1 MLSKS
6 IARDIIDQ
14 LDECLSYSINII
26 DLSGTIIASS
36 DNSRIGTFHELAY
49 QMLQTNTELMEIGN
63 DNEYVGVQSGIN
75 MALQFRKQTIGIIGI
90 TGDIKTIRPLALV
103 VKKSAELIL
112 ECEFNKVTYSS
123 KKDSRTQFMRFLL
136 HTEIDSQNLQIVR
149 DLGKKLGYLEHI
161 PRIPIVISL
170 QKHLDLS
177 TLKECFQSHSSPHE
191 QDIITSDDYGNLV
204 IFFSYADSLKVFF
217 NTYKFLIEDYLK
229 EFISYCRLR
238 NLGLKVSIGPLQSQ
252 WKNYRFGYEKAL
264 WIQEAIHPERIGN
277 NYFYE
282 HIDEYFKTKLPFPEL
297 YKIFDT
303 FSDLFDEKFM
313 DFFLKHIHVLYD
325 NDYNFQKS
333 SDELFIH
340 KNTLSFRI
348 DKIRTHLGIDPIQ
361 NMKDRELTGYLYYY
375 LQNIQRSSTHS
386 PH

>member
-1 MLSKS
+1 MLNKAL
-6 IARDIIDQ
+6 ARDIIDQ

-36 DNSRIGTFHELAY
+36 DASRIGTFHELAY
-49 QMLQTNTELMEIGN
+49 QMLQTNAELMEIGN

-112 ECEFNKVTYSS
+112 ECEFNKVVYSS
-123 KKDSRTQFMRFLL
+123 KKDSRTQFLRFLL
-136 HTEIDSQNLQIVR
+136 RSEIDPQNIQIVR
-149 DLGKKLGYLEHI
+149 DLSKKLGYLEQV
-161 PRIPIVISL
+161 PRIPIVLSL
-170 QKHLDLS
+170 EKHLDWS
-177 TLKECFQSHSSPHE
+177 ALKECFLSHSSPND
-191 QDIITSDDYGNLV
+191 QDIITPDDYGNLV
-204 IFFSYADSLKVFF
+204 VFFSYTDSLKVFF
-217 NTYKFLIEDYLK
+217 NTYKYLIEDYLK
-229 EFISYCRLR
+229 DFISYCRLR
-238 NLGLKVSIGPLQSQ
+238 NLGLKVSVGSLQSQ

-264 WIQEAIHPERIGN
+264 WVQEAIHPERTGII
-277 NYFYE
+277 YFYE

-297 YKIFDT
+297 HKIFDT
-303 FSDLFDEKFM
+303 FSGLFDKKFT

-348 DKIRTHLGIDPIQ
+348 DKIRTHLGVDPIQ
-361 NMKDRELTGYLYYY
+361 NMKDRELTEYLYYY
-375 LQNIQRSSTHS
+375 LQHMQFPSSNS